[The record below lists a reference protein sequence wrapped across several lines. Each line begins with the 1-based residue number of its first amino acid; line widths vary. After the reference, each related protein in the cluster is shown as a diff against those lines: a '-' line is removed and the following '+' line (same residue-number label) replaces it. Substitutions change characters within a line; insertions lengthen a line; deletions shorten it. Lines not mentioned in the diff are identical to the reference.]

1 MGGRNIME
9 TKEKLW
15 SKYFILAL
23 IITVGVNL
31 TCNLL
36 LSTISIYAKKITG
49 VDSYAGIMT
58 GAFTLAALFIRVF
71 AGKLLDKLGRK
82 KILILG
88 VVITAFSTIGYIFS
102 NGIILLVIF
111 RVMQGF
117 GFGISSTAIATI
129 VTDVTPPA
137 RMLEGIGY
145 SGVGITITTA
155 IGPSMALHI
164 VGRGYNEFS
173 LLFITTFTVS
183 IITILVALF
192 LSYEK
197 NINIQCEKFKI
208 IKSDTDSNR
217 ISKEILIPALILFL
231 AAVAESTILSFT
243 ALYGIE
249 LGFDN
254 IGLFFTINALGILAS
269 RLFINQ
275 IVDKLGMNTVLSIGL
290 IIFAFSIFGIA
301 MVKTMYMLLV
311 LGFLCGIMMGSLL
324 PIINVMILNTVSQDK
339 KGVANA
345 IYYALLDGGY
355 GIGSILW
362 GRIII
367 NYGYRAI
374 YALAGIVLVAA
385 FVIFALNL
393 FYRGSTI
400 LKRHYE

>member
-1 MGGRNIME
+1 ME

-111 RVMQGF
+111 RVIQGF

-164 VGRGYNEFS
+164 VGRGYNEFN
-173 LLFITTFTVS
+173 LLFITTFAVS

-217 ISKEILIPALILFL
+217 INKEILIPALILFL

-311 LGFLCGIMMGSLL
+311 FGFLCGIMMGSLL

>member
-1 MGGRNIME
+1 MGGKNIME

-49 VDSYAGIMT
+49 VDSYAGVMT
-58 GAFTLAALFIRVF
+58 GAFTLAALFIRIL

-88 VVITAFSTIGYIFS
+88 IAITAFSTIGYIFS
-102 NGIILLVIF
+102 NGIVLLVIF
-111 RVMQGF
+111 RVIQGF

-129 VTDVTPPA
+129 VTDVTPLT
-137 RMLEGIGY
+137 RILEGIGY

-164 VGRGYNEFS
+164 VGSGYNKFN
-173 LLFITTFTVS
+173 LLFITTFAVA
-183 IITILVALF
+183 IITILAALF

-197 NINIQCEKFKI
+197 NINTHCEKFKI
-208 IKSDTDSNR
+208 IKSDTDSNG
-217 ISKEILIPALILFL
+217 ISKEILVPSFILFL

-249 LGFDN
+249 LGFSN

-290 IIFAFSIFGIA
+290 IIFAFSIFGMA
-301 MVKTMYMLLV
+301 MVKTMYILLI

-362 GRIII
+362 GSIVIT
-367 NYGYRAI
+367 YGYRAI
-374 YALAGIVLVAA
+374 YALAGIVLAVA

>member
-1 MGGRNIME
+1 ME

-129 VTDVTPPA
+129 VTDVTPSA

-164 VGRGYNEFS
+164 VGRGYNEFN
-173 LLFITTFTVS
+173 LLFITTFAVS

-374 YALAGIVLVAA
+374 YALAGIVLLAA

>member
-1 MGGRNIME
+1 ME

-129 VTDVTPPA
+129 VTDVTPSA

-164 VGRGYNEFS
+164 VGRGYNEFN
-173 LLFITTFTVS
+173 LLFITTFAVS

-217 ISKEILIPALILFL
+217 INKEILIPALILFL

-311 LGFLCGIMMGSLL
+311 FGFLCGIMMGSLL

>member
-1 MGGRNIME
+1 MGGKNIME

-129 VTDVTPPA
+129 VTDVTPSA

-164 VGRGYNEFS
+164 VGRGYNEFN
-173 LLFITTFTVS
+173 LLFITTFVVS

>member
-1 MGGRNIME
+1 M
-9 TKEKLW
+9 
-15 SKYFILAL
+15 
-23 IITVGVNL
+23 
-31 TCNLL
+31 
-36 LSTISIYAKKITG
+36 
-49 VDSYAGIMT
+49 
-58 GAFTLAALFIRVF
+58 
-71 AGKLLDKLGRK
+71 
-82 KILILG
+82 ILG
-88 VVITAFSTIGYIFS
+88 VVITAFSTMGYIFS

-129 VTDVTPPA
+129 VTDVTPSA

-164 VGRGYNEFS
+164 VGRGYNEFNS
-173 LLFITTFTVS
+173 LFITTFAVS

-217 ISKEILIPALILFL
+217 ISKEILLPALILFL

-301 MVKTMYMLLV
+301 MVKPCICY
-311 LGFLCGIMMGSLL
+311 
-324 PIINVMILNTVSQDK
+324 
-339 KGVANA
+339 
-345 IYYALLDGGY
+345 
-355 GIGSILW
+355 
-362 GRIII
+362 
-367 NYGYRAI
+367 
-374 YALAGIVLVAA
+374 
-385 FVIFALNL
+385 
-393 FYRGSTI
+393 
-400 LKRHYE
+400 